1 MSTVAADHA
10 RRAVPPPAPA
20 PGAIPDGPTARA
32 HRHGRLVAT
41 IERRRGRGA
50 LTAQE
55 IAFPAGT
62 VRLTE
67 PDGDGVVEL
76 QQTAPSGGLLGGDR
90 LEVAV
95 RVGADVDV
103 SLVTQGATRVYR
115 PADGRSPT
123 QLRTAL
129 AVADGARVE
138 WVPHHLLLYRGAHV
152 HQRTAIDVD
161 PGGGLLAWEALSAGR
176 TARGERFAW
185 AGLDTRLRVTRGGGP
200 LVTDGAVLDGGGE
213 PFDGADLCVAVVA
226 VLPRPSAAAAAGLA
240 DELHDVLT
248 AAPGVLG
255 SASVPAPGCVVARVL
270 GRDAPSTYRALHGA
284 REAVRAALG
293 LPRPARPIA

>member
-1 MSTVAADHA
+1 MSAVAPDQERTA
-10 RRAVPPPAPA
+10 PPAPPA
-20 PGAIPDGPTARA
+20 AIPDGPTARA
-32 HRHGRLVAT
+32 HRHGRLAAT

-95 RVGADVDV
+95 RVGRDVQA

-123 QLRTAL
+123 ELRTSL
-129 AVADGARVE
+129 AVAGGARVE

-152 HQRTAIDVD
+152 HQRTAIDVAPD
-161 PGGGLLAWEALSAGR
+161 AGLLAWEALSAGR

-185 AGLDTRLRVTRGGGP
+185 AGLDTRLRITRAGRP
-200 LVTDGAVLDGGGE
+200 LLADGAVLEGGGE
-213 PFDGADLCVAVVA
+213 PFDGADLCATVVA
-226 VLPRPSAAAAAGLA
+226 VLPHAGAGAADGLA
-240 DELHDVLT
+240 NALHDVLT
-248 AAPGVLG
+248 AAGGVLG
-255 SASVPAPGCVVARVL
+255 SASVPVPGCVVARVL
-270 GRDAPSTYRALHGA
+270 GRDAPATYRALHGV
-284 REAVRAALG
+284 REGIRAALG
-293 LPRPARPIA
+293 LPRPSRPIA